1 MEARTKANFTAIKTA
16 PHAITKV
23 SPLELIFI
31 RTVIGR
37 FIPVLHKRH
46 AVNKHKQAREND
58 QQKKCYNK
66 QNADNRWNANTRE
79 IKIGDSVFVRQQRQH
94 ELTPNFNTT
103 PYMVIAIRKTQIIA
117 QNSHGH
123 KITRNISHFKHVVK
137 QQQDYDT
144 DIDDDKQ
151 DNDEQRKFGNE
162 QGQN

>member
-1 MEARTKANFTAIKTA
+1 MRTIDGTLTLVKLK
-16 PHAITKV
+16 
-23 SPLELIFI
+23 L
-31 RTVIGR
+31 VILCLYASKGNMNLPQIS
-37 FIPVLHKRH
+37 IP
-46 AVNKHKQAREND
+46 
-58 QQKKCYNK
+58 
-66 QNADNRWNANTRE
+66 
-79 IKIGDSVFVRQQRQH
+79 S
-94 ELTPNFNTT
+94 T

-123 KITRNISHFKHVVK
+123 KIPRNISHFKHVVK